1 MTSGYRLTKL
11 SPAHS
16 RSIWDVEESD
26 FPSITDELDL
36 TTVLERCESSFV
48 IRSSKSAQKE
58 AKHLVQAFVEYSAHV
73 AEMVERR
80 WQVTLIEK
88 LLSELRARVARLEEH
103 QTIIV
108 PVETFDPEP
117 YDLVRPF
124 SVVAEPVDGEFI
136 ATFYDAN
143 LSASGDTTTEA
154 VSNLKNVI
162 LSTFELLTTE
172 KKLGVAMAR
181 QKAVLGSI
189 IRPR

>member
-1 MTSGYRLTKL
+1 VASGYRLTKL

-16 RSIWDVEESD
+16 RSLWEVEESD
-26 FPSITDELDL
+26 FPSITDEPGL
-36 TTVLERCESSFV
+36 TTLLERCQSSFA

-58 AKHLVQAFVEYSAHV
+58 AKHLVQVFVKYSAHV

-80 WQVTLIEK
+80 WQITLIDK

-117 YDLVRPF
+117 YDVVRAF
-124 SVVAEPVDGEFI
+124 SVVVEPIDDEFT

-154 VSNLKNVI
+154 VSNLKDVI
-162 LSTFELLTTE
+162 LSTFELLATE
-172 KKLGVAMAR
+172 EKLGVAMAR